1 MPTIALQTKPFLLP
15 PHNNTGVLP
24 LPRSRRPYTSHQS
37 PTKTAPP
44 PHPSLRIAEF
54 PDYRL
59 QEAASSCCC
68 IIWNGKGLFG

>member
-44 PHPSLRIAEF
+44 PHPSLRIAEYF
-54 PDYRL
+54 GL
-59 QEAASSCCC
+59 QEAAASFSC
-68 IIWNGKGLFG
+68 L